1 MFGMSGRSM
10 VSVGTSER
18 TQQLFKRAVDLAFTL
33 CATIILLPVG
43 FAVALLVR
51 LSSPGPILYTSDRIG
66 RGGKRFTVYKFR
78 SMVLDADQSGP
89 AITHQNDRRV
99 TRIGRLLR
107 KTKFDEFP
115 QVLNVLR
122 GDMSI
127 IGPRPEAPSYVALY
141 TAEQR
146 KVLQVRPGLT
156 SLAQVLYR
164 HEEDLLPAENTENH
178 YIQEILPH
186 KLALDLYYIRH
197 WTLWLDAKVFLLGVL
212 GLLSVRPPAFLWP
225 VESRMPDEPTLPVDD
240 GPARERRTPG
250 RGDVVR

>member
-1 MFGMSGRSM
+1 MLLEASSRPIQEF
-10 VSVGTSER
+10 
-18 TQQLFKRAVDLAFTL
+18 LKRAFDLAFTL
-33 CATIILLPVG
+33 CAGIVLLPAA
-43 FAVALLVR
+43 FAAALLVR
-51 LSSPGPILYTSDRIG
+51 LSSPGPILYISDRIG

-78 SMVLDADQSGP
+78 SMVVDADRSGP

-146 KVLQVRPGLT
+146 EVLQVRPGLT

-164 HEEDLLPAENTENH
+164 HEEDLLPAEGTEKH
-178 YIQEILPH
+178 YIQEILPR
-186 KLALDLYYIRH
+186 KLALDLYYIRR
-197 WTLWLDAKVFLLGVL
+197 WSLWLDAKVFLLGVL

-225 VESRMPDEPTLPVDD
+225 VESTDAGRTDAT
-240 GPARERRTPG
+240 RR
-250 RGDVVR
+250 